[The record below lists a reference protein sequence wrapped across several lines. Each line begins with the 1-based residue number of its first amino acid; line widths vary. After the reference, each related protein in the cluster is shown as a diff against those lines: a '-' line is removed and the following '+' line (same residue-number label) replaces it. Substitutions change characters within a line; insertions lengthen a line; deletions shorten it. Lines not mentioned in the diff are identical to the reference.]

1 MHSVVEH
8 VDADRFS
15 FLVHKFL
22 CSDLVEDR
30 LHRTLVVLAAES
42 ECDLDIE
49 PLELACEKGKEIKI
63 RQDEG
68 RKMSLQVEAAGSS
81 PVVCKFHDG
90 VSWNERPWSVRSC
103 DRW

>member
-22 CSDLVEDR
+22 RSDLVEDR

-49 PLELACEKGKEIKI
+49 PLELACEKGEEIKI
-63 RQDEG
+63 RQNKDA
-68 RKMSLQVEAAGSS
+68 RHRCKLKRQV
-81 PVVCKFHDG
+81 
-90 VSWNERPWSVRSC
+90 NERPWSVRSC